1 MKRSVLLL
9 PLWFAALSVVAQNN
23 SQSPPPQPGMEQA
36 TIAASPG
43 GVQAPID
50 SVKSADIRR
59 LLEAAGTKT
68 VMATMLDSMQTS
80 IKPLLS
86 RSLPPGEYRDELIN
100 LFFERF
106 RSKTNLDQLLD
117 LTIPVYGK
125 YFSDQEVKDL
135 TKFYES
141 PLGHKAVT
149 AVPQIMTE
157 TQALGRQWGEKIGRE
172 TMQEVLAEHPDLA
185 AQLKAASK

>member
-1 MKRSVLLL
+1 M
-9 PLWFAALSVVAQNN
+9 
-23 SQSPPPQPGMEQA
+23 
-36 TIAASPG
+36 
-43 GVQAPID
+43 
-50 SVKSADIRR
+50 
-59 LLEAAGTKT
+59 
-68 VMATMLDSMQTS
+68 
-80 IKPLLS
+80 
-86 RSLPPGEYRDELIN
+86 
-100 LFFERF
+100 
-106 RSKTNLDQLLD
+106 LD

-141 PLGHKAVT
+141 PLGRKAVT